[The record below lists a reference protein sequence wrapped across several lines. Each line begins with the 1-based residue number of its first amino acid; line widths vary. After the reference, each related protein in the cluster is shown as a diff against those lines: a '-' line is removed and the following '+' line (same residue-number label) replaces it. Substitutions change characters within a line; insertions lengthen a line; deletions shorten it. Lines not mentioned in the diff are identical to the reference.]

1 MIGCVVFA
9 SIDELS
15 LPHPFRGVF
24 NGPARLFQRGHG
36 DMIQNVDRVK
46 QGHDRSRSQIN
57 MLQRLLNDLYA
68 VIQIFRHTAPFR
80 HDQIFRVVKNI
91 DQTVTALILINRQT
105 TRVVESYG
113 FFVGQTIYL
122 QNPVIGIAVV
132 PALSRLSAVAT
143 APGQDGSQQAQNQ
156 KKYETVS
163 ALPFLS
169 HVCYPFFVLFFSIL
183 FFSILFFFI
192 MIPAVAA
199 KSTMTAAIAAYK
211 NAFA

>member
-1 MIGCVVFA
+1 
-9 SIDELS
+9 
-15 LPHPFRGVF
+15 
-24 NGPARLFQRGHG
+24 
-36 DMIQNVDRVK
+36 MIQRVDRVK
-46 QGHDRSRSQIN
+46 QGHDRRRAQIN
-57 MLQRLLNDLYA
+57 MIERQLNDLYA
-68 VIQIFRHTAPFR
+68 VIQLLRHAAPLR

-91 DQTVTALILINRQT
+91 DQTVTALILMNCQT
-105 TRVVESYG
+105 TRVVKSYG
-113 FFVGQTIYL
+113 FFVGQSVNL
-122 QNPVIGIAVV
+122 QDPVIGIAVIPV
-132 PALSRLSAVAT
+132 LSAVAA

-183 FFSILFFFI
+183 FFSILFFSILFFFI